1 MGLLDAIRL
10 TNTPATAAPRAADPV
25 ITASLANYTNNSYLY
40 GYGYGVI
47 PNVPVTVD
55 QAMTVPAVARS
66 RNILAGSIATIPL
79 ESYNKLTD
87 ARITNRTLITQPDPA
102 IPRVNTMAMTV
113 EDLIFYGVAYWQIM
127 DVSPEDGR
135 PFRARRIDPRRVQP
149 QINYGGTLIT
159 GYQVD
164 SKNVP
169 SSGLNSLIV
178 FNAIEAGGVLARG
191 GTTIRTAIELEQA
204 AYRMA
209 SEPVPNMVIT
219 NEGMNATEEEKT
231 SLLNVFRQS
240 RRDRST
246 AYVEGPLKLDVVGF
260 NSAELQ
266 LVEARQHLSSEIA
279 RLMGIPAWYL
289 NAESSSATYSNVA
302 SERRSLVD
310 FGLRNYLSVIE
321 DRLSMDDVTPRNQ
334 IVRFDLDDFLRGNTM
349 ERVDMSIRLFE
360 AGIIDREEARYLVD
374 IDAAG
379 TEAAGDNGITPPSQT
394 KESPIL

>member
-1 MGLLDAIRL
+1 MR
-10 TNTPATAAPRAADPV
+10 
-25 ITASLANYTNNSYLY
+25 
-40 GYGYGVI
+40 
-47 PNVPVTVD
+47 
-55 QAMTVPAVARS
+55 VPAVARS
-66 RNILAGSIATIPL
+66 RNILCGSIATIPL

-87 ARITNRTLITQPDPA
+87 QKITNRTLITQPDPA
-102 IPRVNTMAMTV
+102 IPRVNTMAMTI
-113 EDLIFYGVAYWQIM
+113 EDLIFYGVAYWQVM

-135 PFRARRIDPRRVQP
+135 PYRARRIDPRRVLP
-149 QINYGGTLIT
+149 QINYLGTLIT

-169 SSGLNSLIV
+169 NSGLNSLIV
-178 FNAIEAGGVLARG
+178 FNAIEAGGVLARS
-191 GTTIRTAIELEQA
+191 GTTIRTALELEDA

-209 SEPVPNMVIT
+209 AEPVPTMVIT
-219 NEGMNATEEEKT
+219 NEGMNATPEEKA
-231 SLLNVFRQS
+231 SLLDVFRQS
-240 RRDRST
+240 RRERST
-246 AYVEGPLKLDVVGF
+246 AYIEGPLKLDTVGF

-289 NAESSSATYSNVA
+289 NAENSSATYSNVA

-310 FGLRNYLSVIE
+310 FGLRNYLSVVE

-334 IVRFDLDDFLRGNTM
+334 VVRFDLDDFLRGNTL
-349 ERVDMSIRLFE
+349 ERVEMSISLYN

-379 TEAAGDNGITPPSQT
+379 TEGAGDNGITPPSQT